1 MDTNYYNG
9 VGRRK
14 EATARVYLKEG
25 TGKAEI
31 RMRSRREKNS
41 LVKKI
46 QTEITELKKSINNLD
61 KTLSNQKGE
70 KKPAEQALE
79 VVKFELE
86 EKVIK
91 LKKQLKQVEQRKKPV
106 KELKDYFYMEPSLC
120 EDIFQPL
127 KLLSKQNEYDLVV
140 RVKGSG
146 FHAQAEAIRLGVA
159 RALLKISPEYK
170 TTLKSFSLLTRDA
183 RRVEPK
189 KIGHKKARK
198 KTQFSKR

>member
-1 MDTNYYNG
+1 MNNNYYIG
-9 VGRRK
+9 IGRRK

-31 RMRSRREKNS
+31 RTRNGKGKSA

-46 QTEITELKKSINNLD
+46 QTEIAELKKSINNLD

-86 EKVIK
+86 EKVIE
-91 LKKQLKQVEQRKKPV
+91 LKKQLKQVEQRKKQA

-120 EDIFQPL
+120 EDIYQPL
-127 KLLSKQNEYDLVV
+127 KLFNKEKDYDLIV

-146 FHAQAEAIRLGVA
+146 FHSQAEAIRLGVA
-159 RALLKISPEYK
+159 RA
-170 TTLKSFSLLTRDA
+170 
-183 RRVEPK
+183 
-189 KIGHKKARK
+189 
-198 KTQFSKR
+198 